1 MSIIGPEAS
10 GFLPAWLAESA
21 LFDDR
26 TDAGR
31 RLSAALPDDLHA
43 PLVIGL
49 TRGGVEI
56 GAEVAAALHAALDVA
71 MVARIHHPAEPEYA
85 IGAVAPGGASHI
97 TDRKGLSDAQVVV
110 ATARARTEARRL
122 ETRLH
127 PHRRAATL
135 EGRDVVLVDEAI
147 TTGATMMAAVAWA
160 AELRAA
166 RTVAAVPVGSSAGLE
181 VVRSAADLLV
191 CLYEF
196 EYLGSRGVWF
206 GDFPALE
213 DEDVLRLLEA
223 PR

>member
-1 MSIIGPEAS
+1 MSIVGPEAS

-31 RLSAALPDDLHA
+31 RLSAALPDDLHS
-43 PLVIGL
+43 PVVIGL

-56 GAEVAAALHAALDVA
+56 GTEVARPLHAPLDVA
-71 MVARIHHPAEPEYA
+71 IVARIHHPAEPEYS
-85 IGAVAPGGASHI
+85 IGAVAPGGACYVV
-97 TDRKGLSDAQVVV
+97 DRKGLSEAQLVV
-110 ATARARTEARRL
+110 ATARARAEAGRL
-122 ETRLH
+122 ESRLH
-127 PHRRAATL
+127 PHRRAIAL

-147 TTGATMMAAVAWA
+147 VTGATMLAAIAWA
-160 AELRAA
+160 RAA
-166 RTVAAVPVGSSAGLE
+166 HAACVAAAVPVGSLAGLE
-181 VVRSAADLLV
+181 LVRPEADLLV
-191 CLYEF
+191 CLNEF

-223 PR
+223 SR